1 MPHVAPDSW
10 TVPRAPPRSARE
22 AWLVAAALVVVLAGS
37 LSLNLHQN
45 GFPLGWH
52 FDEPRK
58 VRFIQEHEQ
67 NFFHPVLMLQVGRV
81 AAVFVQP
88 DDAQSVVE
96 MGRTLTAVFATLNV
110 FACFLLF
117 RRIAGPSVGLAT
129 AAAVAVMP
137 GLVVHAHYLKE
148 DLYLTP
154 LLMLSL
160 HAFLLHQDRRRART
174 LAWWGVATG
183 LALSTKYVALLLP
196 LTYWLVHRGAAL
208 PDPAAHA
215 REFRRMLAIAGVTF
229 LVVNFPAF
237 LAPEVFIKGLEFET
251 RHAVKG
257 HFVKVWPWEHL
268 FTFHLRYSLVPA
280 MTWLWLALAG
290 VGIAGRLWLVRRP
303 AFHDRVLL
311 TFLVLWVGA
320 AELSPLKPFPG
331 FVRYVLP
338 AVPILAYYAVLA
350 IVLAGSRIAPSTP
363 FLRLVLLLLALVWPT
378 YESVQLVRH
387 LEDESRARVGALLP
401 PGARVLYERYT
412 SPREDVHYAAEIPVE
427 ELRARGV
434 EYLVTSSFVW
444 ERMLLGESM
453 GLQRREVYVYADR
466 YRALFATCPYVTV
479 PPTYRSYVLS
489 NPELRIV
496 HVSECLDE
504 LVYPPPRGKGK
515 ADSG

>member
-1 MPHVAPDSW
+1 MSTAARESW
-10 TVPRAPPRSARE
+10 AAPRASPQSARE
-22 AWLVAAALVVVLAGS
+22 AWLVVATLAVVLAGS
-37 LSLNLHQN
+37 LALNLHQN

-58 VRFIQEHEQ
+58 VRFIQEHAQ
-67 NFFHPVLMLQVGRV
+67 NFFHPVLMLQVSRL
-81 AAVFVQP
+81 AAAFVQP
-88 DDAQSVVE
+88 ADAQSVVE
-96 MGRTLTAVFATLNV
+96 MGRTLTALFATLNV

-160 HAFLLHQDRRRART
+160 HAFLLHQDRRRTRT

-196 LTYWLVHRGAAL
+196 LTYWLVPRVATL
-208 PDPAAHA
+208 PDPAAYA
-215 REFRRMLAIAGVTF
+215 RDLRRMLVIAGATF

-237 LAPEVFIKGLEFET
+237 LAPETFLKGFEFEA
-251 RHAVKG
+251 RHALKG

-290 VGIAGRLWLVRRP
+290 AGIGLRLWLTRP
-303 AFHDRVLL
+303 PGFHDRVLL

-350 IVLAGSRIAPSTP
+350 IGFASSRIAPSAAY
-363 FLRLVLLLLALVWPT
+363 LRPALVLAALAWPG

-387 LEDESRARVGALLP
+387 LEDESRARVAGLLP
-401 PGARVLYERYT
+401 PGARVLYERYA
-412 SPREDVHYAAEIPVE
+412 SPREDVHYVAEIPVE
-427 ELRARGV
+427 ELRAQGV

-453 GLQRREVYVYADR
+453 GLQKREVYVYADR
-466 YRALFATCPYVTV
+466 YRVLFATCPYVTV
-479 PPTYRSYVLS
+479 PPTYRSYVLG

-504 LVYPPPRGKGK
+504 LEYPPHK
-515 ADSG
+515 

>member
-1 MPHVAPDSW
+1 MSVAALDPW
-10 TVPRAPPRSARE
+10 AAPRALRQSASE
-22 AWLVAAALVVVLAGS
+22 AWLVAAALAVVLAGS
-37 LSLNLHQN
+37 LALNLHQN
-45 GFPLGWH
+45 GFPLGYH

-58 VRFIQEHEQ
+58 VRFIQQHVQ
-67 NFFHPVLMLQVGRV
+67 NFFHPVLMLQVGRL
-81 AAVFVQP
+81 AAAFVQP
-88 DDAQSVVE
+88 ADAQSVVE
-96 MGRTLTAVFATLNV
+96 MGRSLTALFATLNV
-110 FACFLLF
+110 LASFLLF
-117 RRIAGPSVGLAT
+117 RRIAGPWTGLAT

-148 DLYLTP
+148 DLYLAP

-160 HAFLLHQDRRRART
+160 HAYLLHHDRRSRRT
-174 LAWWGVATG
+174 LAWWGVTTG

-196 LTYWLVHRGAAL
+196 LTYWLVPRFATL
-208 PDPAAHA
+208 PDPATYA
-215 REFRRMLAIAGVTF
+215 RGFRRMLAIAGVTF

-237 LAPEVFIKGLEFET
+237 LSPEAFFKGLEFEA

-268 FTFHLRYSLVPA
+268 FTFHLRYSLAPA

-290 VGIAGRLWLVRRP
+290 LGLAGRLWLTRP
-303 AFHDRVLL
+303 LGLHDRVLL
-311 TFLVLWVGA
+311 AFVVLWVGA

-350 IVLAGSRIAPSTP
+350 IGLASSRVAPATVYLRPVLVLA
-363 FLRLVLLLLALVWPT
+363 ALTWPA
-378 YESVQLVRH
+378 YESVQLARH
-387 LEDESRARVGALLP
+387 MEDESRAQVAGLLP
-401 PGARVLYERYT
+401 PGARVVYERYA

-453 GLQRREVYVYADR
+453 GLQKREVYVYADR
-466 YRALFATCPYVTV
+466 YRALFSTCPYVTV
-479 PPTYRSYVLS
+479 PPTYKSYVLS

-496 HVSECLDE
+496 HVSECVDE
-504 LVYPPPRGKGK
+504 LEYPPHT
-515 ADSG
+515 